1 MTLKR
6 INLIFGLLLF
16 IVFLGTGYYMAEYFR
31 PEHMDNLVM
40 RMQIRAN
47 HIYIL
52 FIALLN
58 IVAYRSNFSSNHK
71 KTNVLEIVFR
81 LFLILSGIF
90 AVIAFLKEHTGDLSV
105 RTWTLLTVILSVT
118 AIGLLLLNELF
129 NALRRKF

>member
-1 MTLKR
+1 
-6 INLIFGLLLF
+6 
-16 IVFLGTGYYMAEYFR
+16 MAEYFK

-58 IVAYRSNFSSNHK
+58 IVAYRSNFSSKDK
-71 KTNVLEIVFR
+71 KTYVLEIVFR
-81 LFLILSGIF
+81 LFLMLSGIF
-90 AVIAFLKEHTGDLSV
+90 ALIAFLKEHTGDLSV

-129 NALRRKF
+129 NTLRRKS